1 MVSVVKHEIVQ
12 SLDVLVK
19 MNLKQ
24 VLCSV
29 KKNQVSGASISYTNI
44 GTVVGVSVGLVVAL
58 IAVAALIII
67 VIIVYT
73 RYGHRY

>member
-1 MVSVVKHEIVQ
+1 
-12 SLDVLVK
+12 

-24 VLCSV
+24 VLCSNYE
-29 KKNQVSGASISYTNI
+29 KKQVLGASISCTNV
-44 GTVVGVSVGLVVAL
+44 GTAVGVSVGLVVAL

-73 RYGHRY
+73 RYDHHY